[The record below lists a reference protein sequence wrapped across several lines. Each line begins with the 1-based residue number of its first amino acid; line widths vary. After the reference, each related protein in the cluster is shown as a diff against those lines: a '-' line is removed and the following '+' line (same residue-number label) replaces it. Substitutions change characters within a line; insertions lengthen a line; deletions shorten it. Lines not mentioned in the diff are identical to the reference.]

1 MAQAIHNWKADQKAD
16 LNQPEQKP
24 HYISAFKALS
34 GYIKLHRLGFIG
46 VFLCS
51 LIAIMSE
58 LLQPFLMK
66 IAIDDNLLAG
76 VNDYRGLLIICAIY
90 LGLSVSSFAFTYLQN
105 NLLQHIGQSI
115 VARIRKQLFGHI
127 MKQSMKYFDRMS
139 SGSLITHV
147 SSDTEALNQFF
158 NQVLLSLFRDG
169 LTLVFIIV
177 MMFQLD
183 GQLALYC
190 MILLPIIFVIAIAF
204 RSFMR
209 TTYQL
214 ARTRL
219 SRMVAFVAEN
229 LSGMNLVQVFHQQ
242 KEQERQFNERNSS
255 YFKANLREI
264 RTNVL
269 FGRTFDILSN
279 LSIALVVW
287 VGGNAVLDQSLA
299 FGVLYAF
306 ITYIRQFFQPINTIT
321 QQWNTLQSATV
332 AVSRIWAV
340 FESKPEIVDR
350 TDVVSADA
358 AASSSAPSAQ
368 PTKFDVDRA
377 AARKGGPA
385 EPEGRRSVK
394 SAQGFLPEQVRGRI
408 DFHEVSFAYEEGTPI
423 IRQVDLH
430 IRPGE
435 LIGVVGTTG
444 AGKSSL
450 ISLLCRF
457 YDVQEGSICIDG
469 VDVRDIPQRSLHRIV
484 GLVQQEPYLYSGSI
498 IDNIRMFDE
507 SISREEVISA
517 CEFVGADHI
526 IRKLAKG
533 YDTMLSE
540 RGSGLS
546 AGERQMIS
554 FARIIVFKPKILILD
569 EASANLDSYTEQLI
583 QNALYVVSQNRTTIV
598 IAHRLST
605 IMQADRILVMSK
617 GEIIEQ
623 GTHEQLL
630 ERGGQYRELYEHS
643 QGHVAV

>member
-1 MAQAIHNWKADQKAD
+1 
-16 LNQPEQKP
+16 
-24 HYISAFKALS
+24 
-34 GYIKLHRLGFIG
+34 
-46 VFLCS
+46 
-51 LIAIMSE
+51 
-58 LLQPFLMK
+58 
-66 IAIDDNLLAG
+66 
-76 VNDYRGLLIICAIY
+76 
-90 LGLSVSSFAFTYLQN
+90 
-105 NLLQHIGQSI
+105 
-115 VARIRKQLFGHI
+115 
-127 MKQSMKYFDRMS
+127 
-139 SGSLITHV
+139 
-147 SSDTEALNQFF
+147 
-158 NQVLLSLFRDG
+158 
-169 LTLVFIIV
+169 
-177 MMFQLD
+177 
-183 GQLALYC
+183 
-190 MILLPIIFVIAIAF
+190 
-204 RSFMR
+204 
-209 TTYQL
+209 
-214 ARTRL
+214 
-219 SRMVAFVAEN
+219 MVAFVAEN

-242 KEQERQFNERNSS
+242 KEQEKQFNERNSS

-287 VGGNAVLDQSLA
+287 VGGNAVLNQSLA

-350 TDVVSADA
+350 TDA
-358 AASSSAPSAQ
+358 AASSSASSAQ
-368 PTKFDVDRA
+368 PTKVDVDRA
-377 AARKGGPA
+377 VARKGGPA
-385 EPEGRRSVK
+385 EPEGRHSVK

-533 YDTMLSE
+533 FDTMLSE

-554 FARIIVFKPKILILD
+554 LPGLLCSSRRSLSWMKP
-569 EASANLDSYTEQLI
+569 APTWT
-583 QNALYVVSQNRTTIV
+583 RTQ
-598 IAHRLST
+598 S
-605 IMQADRILVMSK
+605 S
-617 GEIIEQ
+617 
-623 GTHEQLL
+623 
-630 ERGGQYRELYEHS
+630 
-643 QGHVAV
+643 

>member
-1 MAQAIHNWKADQKAD
+1 MDQKAD
-16 LNQPEQKP
+16 LSQSEQKP
-24 HYISAFKALS
+24 QYVSAFRALS
-34 GYIKLHRLGFIG
+34 GYLREHRAGFAA
-46 VFLCS
+46 VFACTI
-51 LIAIMSE
+51 IAILSE
-58 LLQPFLMK
+58 LLQPYLIK
-66 IAIDDNLLAG
+66 LAIDDNLLAG
-76 VNDYRGLLIICAIY
+76 RNDYGGLLVICAIY
-90 LGLSVSSFAFTYLQN
+90 LGLSLSSFLFSYLQN

-115 VARIRKQLFGHI
+115 VSRIRKELFSHI
-127 MKQSMKYFDRMS
+127 LKQSMRYFDRMS

-158 NQVLLSLFRDG
+158 SQVLLSLFRDG

-183 GQLALYC
+183 TTLALYSLL
-190 MILLPIIFVIAIAF
+190 LLPVISLIAVAF

-209 TTYQL
+209 ATYQL

-229 LSGMNLVQVFHQQ
+229 LSGMSLIQAFHQQ
-242 KEQERQFNERNSS
+242 QEQEKQFDERNGL

-279 LSIALVVW
+279 LSIAAVTWL
-287 VGGNAVLDQSLA
+287 GGQAVLGQTLE

-332 AVSRIWAV
+332 AVSRIWTV
-340 FESKPEIVDR
+340 FGSQPEIVDR
-350 TDVVSADA
+350 KE
-358 AASSSAPSAQ
+358 P
-368 PTKFDVDRA
+368 
-377 AARKGGPA
+377 GGETGRTNGA
-385 EPEGRRSVK
+385 NPEGVL
-394 SAQGFLPEQVRGRI
+394 QNPECVRGQVEFDRI
-408 DFHEVSFAYEEGTPI
+408 SFAYEPGQPI
-423 IRQVDLH
+423 IRDLSLR
-430 IRPGE
+430 IEPGE
-435 LIGVVGTTG
+435 LIGVVGSTG

-457 YDVQEGSICIDG
+457 YDVNEGSVRIDG
-469 VDVRDIPQRSLHRIV
+469 TDVRDIPQASLHRIV
-484 GLVQQEPYLYSGSI
+484 GLVQQEPFLYSGSI

-507 SISREEVISA
+507 SVPAEEVIRA
-517 CEFVGADHI
+517 CEFVGADAI
-526 IRKLAKG
+526 IRKLAHG
-533 YDTMLSE
+533 YDTILSE

-569 EASANLDSYTEQLI
+569 EASANLDSHTEQLI
-583 QNALYVVSQNRTTIV
+583 QNALHVVSRNRTTIV

-605 IMQADRILVMSK
+605 IRNADRIIVMSE
-617 GEIIEQ
+617 GRIVEQ
-623 GTHEQLL
+623 GNHEQLMKL
-630 ERGGQYRELYEHS
+630 PGGHYRKLYEHS
-643 QGHVAV
+643 QRHVAV